1 MVTQQMYFFKSQAAA
16 PAISS
21 VVTPAARAPGVAP
34 GTAIDPVEEELID
47 DADLPALPAEQY
59 TSVWEAILAHL

>member
-1 MVTQQMYFFKSQAAA
+1 VVTRQMYFFKSQAPAPAIVPVVTPGVCDPCAA
-16 PAISS
+16 PA
-21 VVTPAARAPGVAP
+21 AA
-34 GTAIDPVEEELID
+34 IELFDEELID